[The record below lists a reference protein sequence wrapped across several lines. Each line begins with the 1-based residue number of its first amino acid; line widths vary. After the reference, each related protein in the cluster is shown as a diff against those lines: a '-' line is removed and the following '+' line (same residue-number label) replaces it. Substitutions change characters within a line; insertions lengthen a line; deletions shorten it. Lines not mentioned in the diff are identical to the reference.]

1 MELIPVV
8 QENSLLRM
16 TEMLL
21 EYVEISDSR
30 YKKVKESGEKGDF
43 YNEVKPFADEVK
55 SINDRW
61 KEEARKWISIHKP
74 RNLYSQQIDSAAE
87 HIEMVSIQS
96 FFPDASRTRFI
107 NYVNSAVY
115 VLKQLIILLREEK
128 KGT

>member
-1 MELIPVV
+1 
-8 QENSLLRM
+8 M

-61 KEEARKWISIHKP
+61 KGEAREWVSIHKP
-74 RNLYSQQIDSAAE
+74 RNLYSQQIESASE
-87 HIEMVSIQS
+87 HIEMVSIQA
-96 FFPDASRTRFI
+96 FFPETSRTRFI

-115 VLKQLIILLREEK
+115 VLKQLIILLSDEK

>member
-1 MELIPVV
+1 MVN
-8 QENSLLRM
+8 ENSLMQM

-30 YKKVKESGEKGDF
+30 YKQVKESGEKGDF

-61 KEEARKWISIHKP
+61 KEEAREWVSIHKP
-74 RNLYSQQIDSAAE
+74 RNLYSQQIESASE
-87 HIEMVSIQS
+87 HIEMVSIQA
-96 FFPDASRTRFI
+96 FFPETSRTRFI

-115 VLKQLIILLREEK
+115 VLKQLIILLSDEK